1 MTAAT
6 TEQNR
11 SERRQL
17 LGFLTLEHAITLG
30 FILVTI
36 TAAWVN
42 LSSRMDSIIDAQRR
56 QEMRDSQQD
65 SRLDREEDAT
75 SDRRVWEARMEATSL
90 RIEAKVDTL
99 RDVKNDSPQQ
109 P

>member
-1 MTAAT
+1 MTSAN
-6 TEQNR
+6 EQSR
-11 SERRQL
+11 ERKQL

-99 RDVKNDSPQQ
+99 RDVKNDNPQPQ
-109 P
+109 

>member
-1 MTAAT
+1 MTSAN
-6 TEQNR
+6 EQTR
-11 SERRQL
+11 ERKQL

>member
-1 MTAAT
+1 MTSAN
-6 TEQNR
+6 EQTR
-11 SERRQL
+11 ERRQL

>member
-1 MTAAT
+1 MTSAN
-6 TEQNR
+6 EQSR
-11 SERRQL
+11 ERKQL

>member
-1 MTAAT
+1 MTVTAN
-6 TEQNR
+6 EQSR
-11 SERRQL
+11 ERKQL

>member
-1 MTAAT
+1 MTSSNDQT
-6 TEQNR
+6 R
-11 SERRQL
+11 ERKQL

-56 QEMRDSQQD
+56 QELRDGQQD

>member
-1 MTAAT
+1 MTVTAND
-6 TEQNR
+6 QSR
-11 SERRQL
+11 ERKQL

>member
-1 MTAAT
+1 MTSAN
-6 TEQNR
+6 EQSR
-11 SERRQL
+11 ERKQL

-56 QEMRDSQQD
+56 QEMRDQQQD

-99 RDVKNDSPQQ
+99 RDVKNVPPQQ
-109 P
+109 QP

>member
-1 MTAAT
+1 
-6 TEQNR
+6 
-11 SERRQL
+11 
-17 LGFLTLEHAITLG
+17 
-30 FILVTI
+30 
-36 TAAWVN
+36 
-42 LSSRMDSIIDAQRR
+42 
-56 QEMRDSQQD
+56 MRDSQQD